1 MGLAINGQAQA
12 GLRFDERGL
21 IPAIVQDAH
30 TKRVLTLAYMNAES
44 LAKTLASGETWFFSR
59 SRQELWHKGETS
71 GHTQRV
77 LDVYVDCDG
86 DALVVQVEPAGPAC
100 HTGATS
106 CFHTGL
112 AAPQAAVAS
121 GRADEHGGDGTAGVA
136 GKRGAV
142 GSADAAMRDAAV
154 DVLLQLEQRVLQRH
168 VERPPGAYTTY
179 LFDKGLDKI
188 LKKVGEEA
196 TEVIIGAKNADAAEV
211 TYEAADLLYHLLVLL
226 RQQDIALADVFRE
239 LERRYHGREQVVKGG
254 K

>member
-1 MGLAINGQAQA
+1 MGLSINGQAQA

-21 IPAIVQDAH
+21 IPAIVQDAR

-44 LAKTLASGETWFFSR
+44 LERTLASGETWFFSR
-59 SRQELWHKGETS
+59 SRGALWHKGGTS

-77 LDVYVDCDG
+77 LDMYVDCDG

-106 CFHTGL
+106 CFHRGL
-112 AAPQAAVAS
+112 ASLQADTATS
-121 GRADEHGGDGTAGVA
+121 G
-136 GKRGAV
+136 
-142 GSADAAMRDAAV
+142 ADADGAAARSASRVGVDARDGAA
-154 DVLLQLEQRVLQRH
+154 DVLLQLEERVRQRH
-168 VERPPGAYTTY
+168 VERPAGAYTTY

-196 TEVIIGAKNADAAEV
+196 TEVIIGAKNADVAEV
-211 TYEAADLLYHLLVLL
+211 TYETADLLYHLLVLL
-226 RQQDIALADVFRE
+226 RQQGIALADVFHE
-239 LERRYHGREQVVKGG
+239 LDDRYHGQEQVVKGG